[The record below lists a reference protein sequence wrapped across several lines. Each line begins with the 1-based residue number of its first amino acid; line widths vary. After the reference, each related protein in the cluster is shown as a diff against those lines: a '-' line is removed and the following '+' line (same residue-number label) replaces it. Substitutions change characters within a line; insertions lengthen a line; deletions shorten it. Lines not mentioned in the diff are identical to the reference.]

1 MFAAVR
7 PHPEWRVLVAALKD
21 CPSGLF
27 LPHDELA
34 TIVGLPAQ
42 TQRYYDQIGRAR
54 RTLLREWQRWLA
66 SEAPKGYRLVEPK
79 EFHGC
84 GRRQVRLAGRRL
96 GVSLAIHGHAPQHLL
111 TAAENLANTN
121 ALAKVGALATQLR
134 RVQRETHPGL
144 PARPDMPKLL
154 KKP

>member
-21 CPSGLF
+21 CPYGLF

-66 SEAPKGYRLVEPK
+66 SEAPKGY
-79 EFHGC
+79 